1 MNGIDIVICL
11 VILALAALVIR
22 YLIKE
27 KKAGHKFCGFDCSTC
42 SMCSHGGHGCSGGC
56 HPKK

>member
-11 VILALAALVIR
+11 VILALVVVVIR

-27 KKAGHKFCGFDCSTC
+27 KKAGHKSFLR
-42 SMCSHGGHGCSGGC
+42 
-56 HPKK
+56 